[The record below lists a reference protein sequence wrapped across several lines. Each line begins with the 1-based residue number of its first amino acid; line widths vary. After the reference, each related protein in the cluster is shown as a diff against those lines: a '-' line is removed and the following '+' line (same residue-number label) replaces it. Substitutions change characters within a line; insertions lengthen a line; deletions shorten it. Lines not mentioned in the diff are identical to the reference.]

1 MNTFLSAAEAY
12 RHILVYFHDNDL
24 GGLAYS
30 SHMGSVRSE
39 VEETVL
45 VHRGNLEY
53 SYVRLILRFSVISW
67 KLRIT
72 DRSIVAEALRDRFS
86 LDTAHM
92 PGVPCHMF
100 SRVLD
105 LEDLRYPH

>member
-1 MNTFLSAAEAY
+1 MNTFLSTAEAY
-12 RHILVYFHDNDL
+12 RHIFIYFHDNDL
-24 GGLAYS
+24 GGLADS
-30 SHMGSVRSE
+30 SHMGCVRSE

-45 VHRGNLEY
+45 VHRGNLED
-53 SYVRLILRFSVISW
+53 SDIRLVLGFSVISR
-67 KLRIT
+67 KLGVT
-72 DRSIVAEALRDRFS
+72 ERSVVAEALCDRFS
-86 LDTAHM
+86 LDPAHM